1 MAAEKTIPYVS
12 VFLHVGR
19 KLIEMFLQLEG
30 KNNAAD
36 CYANSYSILRGL
48 KKFLPFLLLS
58 IHTLDNYEP
67 LKYWDIYSCHLSF
80 KAPVACAIKLFTVV
94 INFLQYKA

>member
-36 CYANSYSILRGL
+36 CYANSYSI
-48 KKFLPFLLLS
+48 
-58 IHTLDNYEP
+58 
-67 LKYWDIYSCHLSF
+67 
-80 KAPVACAIKLFTVV
+80 
-94 INFLQYKA
+94 